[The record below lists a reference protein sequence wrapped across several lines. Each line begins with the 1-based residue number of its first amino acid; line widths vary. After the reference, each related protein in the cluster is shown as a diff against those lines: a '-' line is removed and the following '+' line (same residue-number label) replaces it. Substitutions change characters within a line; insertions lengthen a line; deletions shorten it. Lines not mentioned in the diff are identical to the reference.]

1 MKSIYYYQT
10 KIGKLGIAEVD
21 GKITHILFENSTKVP
36 NDYLLQETPL
46 LKRAALELEE
56 YLLGERKSFDLPL
69 NPGGTPFQIKV
80 WEALQAIPYG
90 ETRSYKEIAEAVGSP
105 RGFRA
110 VGLANNKNPIVI
122 VIPCH
127 RVIGHDGK
135 LIGFGGGLSLKEN
148 LLKLEQGLSN
158 AIF

>member
-10 KIGKLGIAEVD
+10 KIGKLGIAEVA
-21 GKITHILFENSTKVP
+21 GEITHILFENSTKVP
-36 NDYLLQETPL
+36 NDYQLQETAL
-46 LKRAALELEE
+46 LKKAALELEE
-56 YLLGERKSFDLPL
+56 YLLGHRKSFDLPL
-69 NPGGTPFQIKV
+69 NPQGTPFQIKV

-90 ETRSYKEIAEAVGSP
+90 ETRSYKEIAETVGSP

-135 LIGFGGGLSLKEN
+135 LVGFGGGLSLKEN

-158 AIF
+158 AVF